1 MISIKIVKNRIVH
14 EPSPHKCFKIQPLT
28 SYQVSRI
35 LLIMAQTL
43 TFIFVGLL
51 AFGTLIRLWL
61 GSRQISFVQAHR
73 EKVPDAFV
81 NNITLDAH
89 QKAADYSSA
98 KTKIVLV
105 EVIVQALLLFA
116 LTIGGGLQWIDTF
129 WMGLLPNHEIFRGAL
144 VICSALLISSLI
156 DLPFDYYKTFVIDEQ
171 FGFNKMTRKMFL
183 SDLVKHSIV
192 GLLLGAPILFAALW
206 LMQGAGEYWWFY
218 LWVVWTVF
226 NIVMLAVYPTFIA
239 PLFNKFTPLADE
251 GLKSRIES
259 LLTKCGFKSQGL
271 FVMDGSARSSHG
283 NAYFTGFGSSKR
295 VVFFDT
301 LLERLNVEEI
311 EAVLAHELGHFK
323 HHHVIK
329 RIAMIFF
336 VSFLGL
342 ALLGWLINQS
352 WFFEGLG
359 VTTESNYM
367 ALLLFMLVSP
377 VFLFLIRPLM
387 ASYSRKNEFEADD
400 YAAKNASANHLIEAL
415 VKLYRDNASTL
426 TPDPIHSAFYDSH
439 PPASIRISKLAAYT
453 S

>member
-1 MISIKIVKNRIVH
+1 
-14 EPSPHKCFKIQPLT
+14 
-28 SYQVSRI
+28 
-35 LLIMAQTL
+35 MAHTL
-43 TFIFVGLL
+43 TLIFVGLL
-51 AFGTLIRLWL
+51 AFSTLIRFWL
-61 GSRQISFVQAHR
+61 GSRQIKHVQAHR
-73 EKVPDAFV
+73 NTVPSAFSS
-81 NNITLDAH
+81 NISLDAH
-89 QKAADYSSA
+89 QKAADYSTA
-98 KTKIVLV
+98 KTKIALAEIV
-105 EVIVQALLLFA
+105 VQALLLFG
-116 LTIGGGLQWIDTF
+116 LTIGGGLQWIDNLWTTV
-129 WMGLLPNHEIFRGAL
+129 LPDHEIWRGAL
-144 VICSALLISSLI
+144 VISSALLISGLI
-156 DLPFDYYKTFVIDEQ
+156 DIPFEYYKTFVVDEK
-171 FGFNKMTRKMFL
+171 FGFNKMTRKMFFT
-183 SDLVKHSIV
+183 DLIKHSFV

-218 LWVVWTVF
+218 LWVVWTIF

-239 PLFNKFTPLADE
+239 PLFNKFTPLTDE
-251 GLKSRIES
+251 NLKARIES

-271 FVMDGSARSSHG
+271 FVMDGSIRSSHG
-283 NAYFTGFGSSKR
+283 NAYFTGFGNSKR

-301 LLERLNVEEI
+301 LLERLNIEEI

-342 ALLGWLINQS
+342 ALLGWLINQP
-352 WFFEGLG
+352 WFYQGLG
-359 VTTESNYM
+359 VVNESNYM

-400 YAAKNASANHLIEAL
+400 YAAKNANAKDLVEAL

-426 TPDPIHSAFYDSH
+426 TPDPLHSAFYDSH

-453 S
+453 GS